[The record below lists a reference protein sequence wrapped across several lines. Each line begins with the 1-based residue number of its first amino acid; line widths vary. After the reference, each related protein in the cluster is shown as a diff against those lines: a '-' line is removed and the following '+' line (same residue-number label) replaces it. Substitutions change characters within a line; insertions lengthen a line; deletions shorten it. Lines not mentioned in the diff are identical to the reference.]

1 MLDTETN
8 NSELMPINIG
18 RLLTM
23 GGASILLCV
32 SLFLSVFTPFP
43 IGLISILHGRKIAII
58 VASISFSV
66 FYLLVTFFIGDF
78 FFLAFYTFCLLIGI
92 LLGELITRR
101 INPIKGIFALGSMII
116 LLGSMAGFSYVQ
128 SQDKSVKELLTIEFE
143 KMKPI
148 FDEQKAKI
156 KESGSTETL
165 EVEAMLSDPKLIA
178 DEMIKTVPSFFIVSI
193 FIILWANMFMLLKS
207 NRMMNKLSEH
217 QFSEFDLLKFKV
229 PEQFIF
235 VVIFGLVLALLGDNL
250 GKWYPE
256 VGMTILK
263 TIGIFYFFQGFG
275 IYLAFLNRFNVKGF
289 IRSVLVVLTVLSAA
303 YIIALIGVFD
313 MFVDF
318 NKLLQKKEN

>member
-1 MLDTETN
+1 MLDAEIN
-8 NSELMPINIG
+8 NSEQMPLSIG
-18 RLLTM
+18 RLVTM
-23 GGASILLCV
+23 GGATILLCL

-43 IGLISILHGRKIAII
+43 IGLVSILHGRKTALI
-58 VASISFSV
+58 VAAISFSV
-66 FYLLVTFFIGDF
+66 FYVLVNFFIGDF
-78 FFLAFYTFCLLIGI
+78 FFLAFYSFCLMVGI
-92 LLGELITRR
+92 LLGELVKSQ
-101 INPIKGIFALGSMII
+101 INPVKGIFALGSVIV
-116 LLGSMAGFSYVQ
+116 LLISLGGFSFMQ
-128 SQDKSVKELLTIEFE
+128 SQDKSVKELLTAEFV

-156 KESGSTETL
+156 KESGSDEAL

-178 DEMIKTVPSFFIVSI
+178 DEIIKTVPSFFIVSV

-207 NRMMNKLSEH
+207 NRVMNKFLKTE
-217 QFSEFDLLKFKV
+217 FSEFDLLKFKV

-235 VVIFGLVLALLGDNL
+235 VVIFGLVLALLGDHL

-263 TIGIFYFFQGFG
+263 SIGVFYFFQGFG
-275 IYLAFLNRFNVKGF
+275 IYLAFLDRFNVKGF

-303 YIIALIGVFD
+303 YVIALIGVFD

-318 NKLLQKKEN
+318 TKLLQKKVN